1 MITATPAGT
10 APDEPYTGYTP
21 HPKASK
27 EEIAYCTSCPIPDGC
42 DFKHPLCQYSP
53 AYQGTDDLG
62 KQIAR
67 HLHQIVNTPV
77 YRAHRGIV
85 RELGR

>member
-1 MITATPAGT
+1 MKARYAGVE
-10 APDEPYTGYTP
+10 ADKPYHYTP
-21 HPKASK
+21 FPHASP
-27 EEIAYCTSCPIPDGC
+27 EEIEYCTHCPVPGGC
-42 DFKHPLCQYSP
+42 DEKHELCQYNE
-53 AYQGTDDLG
+53 ANKDDDLD
-62 KQIAR
+62 KLITR